1 MRREPRGEYGR
12 ESKASLAATGIIYFI
27 TGTPPTNRYVLR
39 HGWLERALCIDPSEP
54 SVHLRLAELYDSLG
68 DAAGLVRA
76 RRSVLDLDPVDRPE
90 ALYQLARAHQKAGDV
105 AAARRAVLE
114 ALELAP
120 RFRRAQTLLLE
131 LHRAQARPSGG
142 PS

>member
-1 MRREPRGEYGR
+1 VNEKHYDAHLRLSSVDEQLGDR
-12 ESKASLAATGIIYFI
+12 AAAA
-27 TGTPPTNRYVLR
+27 R
-39 HGWLERALCIDPSEP
+39 WLERALCIDPSEA
-54 SVHLRLAELYDSLG
+54 SVHLRLAELYDALG
-68 DAAGLVRA
+68 DTAGLVRA
-76 RRSVLDLDPVDRPE
+76 RRSALDLDPVDRPE

-131 LHRAQARPSGG
+131 LHRAQTGPSGG